1 MDWGSS
7 VRTKLRQ
14 RILDGETTLGCWL
27 TLGSALTAESIG
39 RAGFDWALV
48 DLEHGAGT
56 ESEAVAQLRALV
68 GTDAA
73 PLVRVESS
81 ARQRAGRVLDFGA
94 AGVMF
99 PRVESADEVQL
110 AAAALR
116 YPPAGVR
123 GLAAGPPATGLGAD
137 FDRYREWAA
146 SGIVGIVQVETVPVL
161 DCLDD
166 VAAID
171 GVDVLFVGPK
181 DLSMSLGVFGEF
193 DHPSYVE
200 ALEAVAAAC
209 LRHGK
214 CAGILLD
221 RPDQFATYHGKGFRF
236 LGCGSDGGF
245 VSAGAVRTLAALQE
259 AVEQASG
266 ANR

>member
-1 MDWGSS
+1 MES
-7 VRTKLRQ
+7 TLRQ
-14 RILDGETTLGCWL
+14 RILDGDTTLGCWL
-27 TLGSALTAESIG
+27 TLGSSLTAESVG

-56 ESEAVAQLRALV
+56 ESEAVGQIRTLL
-68 GTDAA
+68 GTLAA

-99 PRVESADEVQL
+99 PRIENADEARRV
-110 AAAALR
+110 AAALR
-116 YPPAGVR
+116 YPPEGIR
-123 GLAAGPPATGLGAD
+123 GLASGTPAAGLGAH

-146 SGIVGIVQVETVPVL
+146 SGIVGIVQVETAPIL

-171 GVDVLFVGPK
+171 GIDVLFVGPK
-181 DLSMSLGVFGEF
+181 DLSMALGVFGES

-200 ALEAVAAAC
+200 ALEAVVAAC
-209 LRHGK
+209 RKHGK
-214 CAGILLD
+214 SAGILLGQAD
-221 RPDQFATYHGKGFRF
+221 EFATYHGMGFRF
-236 LGCGSDGGF
+236 LGCGADGVF
-245 VSAGAVRTLAALQE
+245 VSAGAAQTIAALQE
-259 AVEQASG
+259 AVKQVDK